1 MAATDCLLN
10 CLREVQLERFH
21 RNFTERGLINCE
33 QLSSLLVDDYSRF
46 GVVSTD
52 DRRRLFQLIHII
64 KSVQADGIYCQHGV
78 PAFTTSQSNGIQQRT
93 KPSSSV
99 PNSVRQK
106 EQLPDV
112 TRNGVV
118 LAQKIVHARDDRAKK
133 CPAAPGR
140 QFIKPISSDC
150 NYRVQYE
157 QPVEKARLHIT
168 EETKVVAKNPEA
180 AIDDS
185 SGTPKF
191 NCRKTL
197 TFSDSDLY
205 SDGSDSNHFHQLAV
219 SSTPAKSLP
228 RSCSSSSVTL
238 SSPAAKLS
246 NLRPPQVIATTC
258 ISSPRAFVIPAD
270 NKPITR
276 HRSNSQTESQT
287 SGSDRQPTHVVIQ
300 NGLPR
305 NKSSFRNDDSQR
317 HAYFPAAKIPPQEE
331 PETHIEQIYHS
342 NGYNYGVP
350 GSANHFVDKVLFFL
364 SLIVSQYFIL
374 KQFYCVLYYRISNF
388 FVLCYFINPIF
399 L

>member
-10 CLREVQLERFH
+10 CLREVRLERFH

-78 PAFTTSQSNGIQQRT
+78 PAFTTSQSNGVQQQT
-93 KPSSSV
+93 IPSSSV
-99 PNSVRQK
+99 PNSVSQK

-118 LAQKIVHARDDRAKK
+118 RAQKIVHAGDDRAKK

-140 QFIKPISSDC
+140 QFIKPISSDR

-157 QPVEKARLHIT
+157 QPADKARLHIT
-168 EETKVVAKNPEA
+168 EETKVVAKNPAA

-205 SDGSDSNHFHQLAV
+205 SDGSDSNYFHQLAV
-219 SSTPAKSLP
+219 HSTPAKSLAHA
-228 RSCSSSSVTL
+228 RSNNYVTL
-238 SSPAAKLS
+238 SSPAAKPS
-246 NLRPPQVIATTC
+246 SLRPPQVVATTC

-270 NKPITR
+270 SKPGTR
-276 HRSNSQTESQT
+276 HRSNGSHVSQTESQT
-287 SGSDRQPTHVVIQ
+287 SGSDRQLTHGVVQ
-300 NGLPR
+300 NGLPV
-305 NKSSFRNDDSQR
+305 NKASFRNDDSHR
-317 HAYFPAAKIPPQEE
+317 HAYFPTAMIPPQEE

-350 GSANHFVDKVLFFL
+350 GSAVHFVDKVLLLL
-364 SLIVSQYFIL
+364 SLIVSQYLF
-374 KQFYCVLYYRISNF
+374 
-388 FVLCYFINPIF
+388 
-399 L
+399 